1 MIEVL
6 KVEISADGM
15 KTIRMMSNVELSD
28 VQLLKFVPGA
38 AREWAKIARETNE
51 MLSLH
56 YSSITYPLREVVDVR
71 AACADGRARRLAVW
85 KLVPEEE
92 YRVREIIGFLVGWYF
107 VQTHRHPEFAFMK
120 KLPAGVEDDMDVCG
134 VALREAEWAMAGCVM
149 VGG

>member
-6 KVEISADGM
+6 KVEISPDGM
-15 KTIRMMSNVELSD
+15 KTIRLMSNRSETD
-28 VQLLKFVPGA
+28 ARLLKLVPGA
-38 AREWAKIARETNE
+38 AREWAKIVRESNE

-56 YSSITYPLREVVDVR
+56 NITITYPLREMVDVR

-120 KLPAGVEDDMDVCG
+120 KLPAGVEDDLDVCG
-134 VALREAEWAMAGCVM
+134 VALREAEWAMTGCVM